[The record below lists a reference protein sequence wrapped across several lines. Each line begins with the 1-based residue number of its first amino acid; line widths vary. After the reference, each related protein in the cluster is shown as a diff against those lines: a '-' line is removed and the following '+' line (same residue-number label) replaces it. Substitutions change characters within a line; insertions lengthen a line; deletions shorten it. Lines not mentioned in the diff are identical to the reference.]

1 MTSTPLTS
9 AGPVITWLCHFLSSL
24 GLNVHAV
31 NGVATALL
39 FSSAILLSW
48 GVCALLTRVV
58 SPVVTRVVTRTSVKW
73 DDVLLSP
80 SMLKAWSYLITSI
93 VMRISAPMALELYPT
108 FMDVVRVAADIL
120 IVCAGVNVVNCFIMA
135 TYTLIIETTSM
146 RVGSLKGIR
155 QMLQIVAFAIAAIIV
170 VSLLIDRSPLI
181 ILSGLGASAAVL
193 MLVFKDSIMGL
204 VAGVQLT
211 LNDMLRPGDWITVP
225 GHGANGTVIEVTLTT
240 VKVRNFDQ
248 TIITIPPYAL
258 VSESFQNWRG
268 MKDSGGRRIM
278 RSILID
284 LNSVRFMASDELRS
298 ISSQPWVAPELAER
312 IHSVIEAADTASTDN
327 SLQDIAAKTVDV
339 AGGIPNVTIFR
350 HYLEHY
356 ITSLV
361 STIRDVPSL
370 NCMVRE
376 LQPTPQGLPIEIYFF
391 TSRQEWVSYEHLQA
405 DVIDHILAI
414 VGRFGLRTYQSP
426 SGYDLRALRAS

>member
-1 MTSTPLTS
+1 
-9 AGPVITWLCHFLSSL
+9 
-24 GLNVHAV
+24 
-31 NGVATALL
+31 
-39 FSSAILLSW
+39 
-48 GVCALLTRVV
+48 
-58 SPVVTRVVTRTSVKW
+58 
-73 DDVLLSP
+73 
-80 SMLKAWSYLITSI
+80 
-93 VMRISAPMALELYPT
+93 
-108 FMDVVRVAADIL
+108 
-120 IVCAGVNVVNCFIMA
+120 
-135 TYTLIIETTSM
+135 
-146 RVGSLKGIR
+146 
-155 QMLQIVAFAIAAIIV
+155 MLQIVAFAIAAIIV

-284 LNSVRFMASDELRS
+284 LNSVRFMTPDELHS
-298 ISSQPWVAPELAER
+298 ISSQPWVAPKLAER

-327 SLQDIAAKTVDV
+327 SLQDITAKTVDV
-339 AGGIPNVTIFR
+339 AGGIPNVTVFR